1 MGGAVESIVDFAE
14 DVVDDVGD
22 FVQDEI
28 IDPISDVGSDIDDFI
43 NEEIPGGWGTVVA
56 ATVVATTGIPV
67 DFGSAATAAEVV
79 TASEAAFVAADAAQ
93 LAAQGLS
100 QAQIASTIAATG
112 VSEAA
117 AAAAAAAA
125 TGGAVASG
133 IPTLGATASELGIT
147 SIPGAGITTE
157 AALGTGLTTG
167 GTGLTATGGLG
178 LTAPAGAGTLAS
190 TAGAGAGAGLGTG
203 LTTAGLG
210 TLETVGGMEGLL
222 GAGEALTGAGLG
234 LTAPTA
240 PGLAGMGGGQG
251 LLTQAAGGGTLGAGG
266 VVSPTFGTDI
276 LGTTSNGLSIDSL
289 GRAFNQAGQLVRQFT
304 SSEVGQLL
312 GSAAQ
317 AVVSN
322 NAAEANAAAL
332 RNLGS
337 QAAQQ
342 AATIGAAANVPFTPY
357 TVTSGLGTSTVSPTG
372 ATTTAA
378 GPYAALQQQALGLS
392 GAALGAINPAQASQ
406 TLFGQLEGLQGPA
419 RQREQ
424 EALLSRLG
432 ARGLLGIGQNLPTM
446 GGGTGLVNPYMES
459 LLSAQAT
466 QQAQNALAAQQFGT
480 QEAARQQAIAQAL
493 QSQGLQVDQQ
503 TLQQLQLAGQQGLG
517 LQQLALTGA
526 GRQAE
531 AGLRGLGLQTS
542 LNLGAAD
549 IDAAR
554 RQQIAQAV
562 NQNIGNLGTSV
573 GGALTG
579 AGNLLSGASSL
590 GNTVSG
596 LFGSTYTPS
605 VYEANMGVNFLAP
618 GIYG

>member
-1 MGGAVESIVDFAE
+1 MGGAVES
-14 DVVDDVGD
+14 VVDTVGDAFEDVGD

-93 LAAQGLS
+93 LLGQGLS
-100 QAQIASTIAATG
+100 ASQAAATIAATG

-117 AAAAAAAA
+117 AAAAVASAAAA
-125 TGGAVASG
+125 AGGSVVSG
-133 IPTLGATASELGIT
+133 IPVSAGGGLLEAPIAGETASLG
-147 SIPGAGITTE
+147 G
-157 AALGTGLTTG
+157 GLSSG
-167 GTGLTATGGLG
+167 GTGLTSTGGGLG
-178 LTAPAGAGTLAS
+178 LTAPTTGTVAGT
-190 TAGAGAGAGLGTG
+190 TAGTGAGLGTG
-203 LTTAGLG
+203 LSTAGLG

-222 GAGEALTGAGLG
+222 GAGEALTGAGIG

-266 VVSPTFGTDI
+266 VVSPTFGSDI

-357 TVTSGLGTSTVSPTG
+357 TVTSGLGTSTISPTG

-480 QEAARQQAIAQAL
+480 QEAGRQQAIAQAL

-590 GNTVSG
+590 GNAVNG

>member
-1 MGGAVESIVDFAE
+1 MGGAVDSVVDFAE

-28 IDPISDVGSDIDDFI
+28 IDPISDAGSDIDDFI
-43 NEEIPGGWGTVVA
+43 NEEIPGGWGTVA
-56 ATVVATTGIPV
+56 AVVIATTTGIPV
-67 DFGSAATAAEVV
+67 EFGSATTAAEVV

-117 AAAAAAAA
+117 AAAAAASATAA
-125 TGGAVASG
+125 AGGSVASG
-133 IPTLGATASELGIT
+133 IPVSAGGGLVEAPIAAEVTGAAGGTA
-147 SIPGAGITTE
+147 
-157 AALGTGLTTG
+157 G
-167 GTGLTATGGLG
+167 GTGLTAGGGGLG
-178 LTAPAGAGTLAS
+178 LTAPTTGTVAGT
-190 TAGAGAGAGLGTG
+190 TAGTGAGLGTG
-203 LTTAGLG
+203 LTTSGLG

-266 VVSPTFGTDI
+266 VVSPTFGADI

-332 RNLGS
+332 RNLGA
-337 QAAQQ
+337 QTAQQ
-342 AATIGAAANVPFTPY
+342 ANAIGAAANVPFTPY

-493 QSQGLQVDQQ
+493 QTQGLQVDQQ

-590 GNTVSG
+590 GNAVNG

>member
-1 MGGAVESIVDFAE
+1 MGGAVDSVVDFAE

-28 IDPISDVGSDIDDFI
+28 IDPISDAGSDIDDFI
-43 NEEIPGGWGTVVA
+43 NEEIPGGWGTVA
-56 ATVVATTGIPV
+56 AVVIATTTGIPV
-67 DFGSAATAAEVV
+67 EFGSATTAAEVV

-117 AAAAAAAA
+117 AAAAAASATAA
-125 TGGAVASG
+125 AGGSVASG
-133 IPTLGATASELGIT
+133 IPVSAGGGLVEAPIAAEVTGAAGGTA
-147 SIPGAGITTE
+147 
-157 AALGTGLTTG
+157 G
-167 GTGLTATGGLG
+167 GTGLTAGGGGLG
-178 LTAPAGAGTLAS
+178 LTAPTTGTVAGT
-190 TAGAGAGAGLGTG
+190 TAGTGAGLGTG
-203 LTTAGLG
+203 LTTSGLG

-266 VVSPTFGTDI
+266 VVSPTFGADI

-332 RNLGS
+332 RNLGA
-337 QAAQQ
+337 QTAQQ
-342 AATIGAAANVPFTPY
+342 ANAIGAAANVPFTPY

>member
-1 MGGAVESIVDFAE
+1 MGGAVES
-14 DVVDDVGD
+14 VVDTVGDAFEDVGD

-117 AAAAAAAA
+117 AAAAAANAIGSAA
-125 TGGAVASG
+125 VSSG
-133 IPTLGATASELGIT
+133 IPVSAGATPEISTIAG
-147 SIPGAGITTE
+147 GAE
-157 AALGTGLTTG
+157 AGGALGTVGGTTATVPSMFEGAVSSAVTGAPSTTG
-167 GTGLTATGGLG
+167 AFGPVGTAGFGTALPSAAEVAAGLEAGGFSAGTAAALAGQTAAGTGAT
-178 LTAPAGAGTLAS
+178 
-190 TAGAGAGAGLGTG
+190 
-203 LTTAGLG
+203 
-210 TLETVGGMEGLL
+210 GLL
-222 GAGEALTGAGLG
+222 GGA
-234 LTAPTA
+234 TS
-240 PGLAGMGGGQG
+240 Q
-251 LLTQAAGGGTLGAGG
+251 
-266 VVSPTFGTDI
+266 I
-276 LGTTSNGLSIDSL
+276 IGTTASGLSIDSL

-317 AVVSN
+317 SIVSN
-322 NAAEANAAAL
+322 NALEANAEAL
-332 RNLGS
+332 RNLGA
-337 QAAQQ
+337 QTAAQ
-342 AATIGAAANVPFTPY
+342 ANAIGAAANVPFTPY

-372 ATTTAA
+372 ATTAAA
-378 GPYAALQQQALGLS
+378 GPYAALQQQALGLA
-392 GAALGAINPAQASQ
+392 GTALGAINPAQASQ

-432 ARGLLGIGQNLPTM
+432 ARGLLGIGQNVPTV
-446 GGGTGLVNPYMES
+446 GGGMGAVNPYMES

-480 QEAARQQAIAQAL
+480 QEAGRQQAIAQAL
-493 QSQGLQVDQQ
+493 QSQGLQVDQN

-526 GRQAE
+526 GNQAR
-531 AGLRGLGLQTS
+531 AGLTGLALQTEA
-542 LNLGAAD
+542 NLGAYGQD
-549 IDAAR
+549 VLR

-562 NQNIGNLGTSV
+562 NQNIGNLGTTV

-579 AGNLLSGASSL
+579 AGNLLTGASSL
-590 GNTVSG
+590 SNAVGG
-596 LFGSTYTPS
+596 LFGGSTYTPS

>member
-1 MGGAVESIVDFAE
+1 MGGAVEEVVDFAE
-14 DVVDDVGD
+14 DVVDDVGG

-28 IDPISDVGSDIDDFI
+28 IDPISDAGSDIDDFI
-43 NEEIPGGWGTVVA
+43 NEEIPGGWGTVA
-56 ATVVATTGIPV
+56 AVVIATTTGIPV
-67 DFGSAATAAEVV
+67 EFGSATTAAEVV

-117 AAAAAAAA
+117 AVAAATAA
-125 TGGAVASG
+125 TGGAVSAG
-133 IPTLGATASELGIT
+133 IPVAGGGLVEAPIAAETALGA
-147 SIPGAGITTE
+147 GA
-157 AALGTGLTTG
+157 TTG
-167 GTGLTATGGLG
+167 GTATVPSMFEGAVSNAVTGAPSTTGAFGPVGTAGFGTALPSAAEVAAGLEAGGFS
-178 LTAPAGAGTLAS
+178 AGTASALAGQ
-190 TAGAGAGAGLGTG
+190 TAAGTG
-203 LTTAGLG
+203 AT
-210 TLETVGGMEGLL
+210 GLL
-222 GAGEALTGAGLG
+222 GGA
-234 LTAPTA
+234 T
-240 PGLAGMGGGQG
+240 
-251 LLTQAAGGGTLGAGG
+251 
-266 VVSPTFGTDI
+266 SEI
-276 LGTTSNGLSIDSL
+276 IGTTANGLSIDSL
-289 GRAFNQAGQLVRQFT
+289 GRAFNQAGQLVQQF
-304 SSEVGQLL
+304 SSSDVGRLL

-317 AVVSN
+317 GIVSN
-322 NAAEANAAAL
+322 NVAEANAAAL
-332 RNLGS
+332 RNLGT
-337 QAAQQ
+337 QTAQQ
-342 AATIGAAANVPFTPY
+342 ANAIGAAANVPFTPY

-480 QEAARQQAIAQAL
+480 SEAARQQAIAQAL

>member
-1 MGGAVESIVDFAE
+1 MGGAVES
-14 DVVDDVGD
+14 VVDTVGDAFEDVGD

-125 TGGAVASG
+125 TGGAVSAG
-133 IPTLGATASELGIT
+133 IPVAGGGLLETPIAAEVTGAAG
-147 SIPGAGITTE
+147 GA
-157 AALGTGLTTG
+157 AG
-167 GTGLTATGGLG
+167 GTGLTAGGGGLG
-178 LTAPAGAGTLAS
+178 LTAPTAGAGT
-190 TAGAGAGAGLGTG
+190 GLGTG
-203 LTTAGLG
+203 LTTTGLG
-210 TLETVGGMEGLL
+210 TLESVAGMEGLL

-234 LTAPTA
+234 LTAPLA
-240 PGLAGMGGGQG
+240 PNLAGMGGGQG

-266 VVSPTFGTDI
+266 VVSPTFGADI

-378 GPYAALQQQALGLS
+378 GPYAALQQQALGLA
-392 GAALGAINPAQASQ
+392 GTALGAINPAQASQ

-446 GGGTGLVNPYMES
+446 GGGVGTVNPYMES

-531 AGLRGLGLQTS
+531 AGLRGLGLQTQ

-562 NQNIGNLGTSV
+562 NQNIGSLGTSV

>member
-1 MGGAVESIVDFAE
+1 MGGAVEEVVDFAE

-28 IDPISDVGSDIDDFI
+28 IDPISDAGSDIDDFI
-43 NEEIPGGWGTVVA
+43 NEEIPGGWGTVA
-56 ATVVATTGIPV
+56 AVVIATTTGIPV
-67 DFGSAATAAEVV
+67 EFGSATTAAEVV

-117 AAAAAAAA
+117 AAAAAANAIGSAA
-125 TGGAVASG
+125 VSSG
-133 IPTLGATASELGIT
+133 IPVSAGATPEISTIAG
-147 SIPGAGITTE
+147 GAE
-157 AALGTGLTTG
+157 AGGTLGTGLTSG
-167 GTGLTATGGLG
+167 GGGLG
-178 LTAPAGAGTLAS
+178 LTAPTTGTVAGT
-190 TAGAGAGAGLGTG
+190 TAGTGTGLGTG
-203 LTTAGLG
+203 LSSAGLG

-222 GAGEALTGAGLG
+222 GAGEALTGAGIG

-240 PGLAGMGGGQG
+240 PGLAGMGGGTG
-251 LLTQAAGGGTLGAGG
+251 LLTQGAGGGVLGAGG
-266 VVSPTFGTDI
+266 VVSPTFGADI

-317 AVVSN
+317 GIVSN

-332 RNLGS
+332 RNLGA
-337 QAAQQ
+337 QTAAQ
-342 AATIGAAANVPFTPY
+342 ANAIGAAANVPFTPY

-378 GPYAALQQQALGLS
+378 GPYAALQQQALGLA
-392 GAALGAINPAQASQ
+392 GTALGAINPAQASQ

-432 ARGLLGIGQNLPTM
+432 ARGLLGIGQNVPTV
-446 GGGTGLVNPYMES
+446 GGGMGAVNPYMES

-480 QEAARQQAIAQAL
+480 QEAGRQQAIAQAL
-493 QSQGLQVDQQ
+493 QSQGLQVDQN

-562 NQNIGNLGTSV
+562 NQQIGSLGTNV

-579 AGNLLSGASSL
+579 AGNLLTGASNL
-590 GNTVSG
+590 SG
-596 LFGSTYTPS
+596 LFGGSTYTPS

-618 GIYG
+618 GTYG

>member
-1 MGGAVESIVDFAE
+1 MGGAVESVVDFAE

-133 IPTLGATASELGIT
+133 IPVS
-147 SIPGAGITTE
+147 AGGGLLETPIAAE
-157 AALGTGLTTG
+157 AGGTLGTGLTSG
-167 GTGLTATGGLG
+167 GGGLG
-178 LTAPAGAGTLAS
+178 LTAPTTGTIAGT
-190 TAGAGAGAGLGTG
+190 TAGTGTGLGTG
-203 LTTAGLG
+203 LSSAGLG

-222 GAGEALTGAGLG
+222 GAGEALTGAGIG

-240 PGLAGMGGGQG
+240 PGLAGMGGGTG
-251 LLTQAAGGGTLGAGG
+251 LLTQGAGGGVLGAGG
-266 VVSPTFGTDI
+266 VVSPTFGADI

-317 AVVSN
+317 GIVSN

-337 QAAQQ
+337 QAASQ
-342 AATIGAAANVPFTPY
+342 AAAIGAAANVPFTPY

-372 ATTTAA
+372 ATTAAA
-378 GPYAALQQQALGLS
+378 GPYAALQQQALGLA
-392 GAALGAINPAQASQ
+392 GTALGAINPAQASQ

-432 ARGLLGIGQNLPTM
+432 ARGLLGIGQNVPTV
-446 GGGTGLVNPYMES
+446 GGGMGAVNPYLES

-480 QEAARQQAIAQAL
+480 QEAGRQQAIAQAL

-554 RQQIAQAV
+554 RQAIAQAV
-562 NQNIGNLGTSV
+562 NQQIGSLGTNV
-573 GGALTG
+573 GGALTS
-579 AGNLLSGASSL
+579 AGNLLTGASNL
-590 GNTVSG
+590 SG
-596 LFGSTYTPS
+596 LFGGSTYTPS

>member
-1 MGGAVESIVDFAE
+1 MGGAVEEVVDFAE
-14 DVVDDVGD
+14 DAVDSVGD
-22 FVQDEI
+22 FIQDEV

-178 LTAPAGAGTLAS
+178 LTAPAGAGTVAGT
-190 TAGAGAGAGLGTG
+190 TAGTGAGLGTG
-203 LTTAGLG
+203 LSTAGLG

-480 QEAARQQAIAQAL
+480 SEAARQQAIAQAL
-493 QSQGLQVDQQ
+493 QTQGLQVDQQ

-531 AGLRGLGLQTS
+531 AGLRGLGLQTQ

>member
-1 MGGAVESIVDFAE
+1 MGGAVES
-14 DVVDDVGD
+14 VVDTVGDAFEDVGD

-79 TASEAAFVAADAAQ
+79 TASEAAFIAADAAQ

-100 QAQIASTIAATG
+100 QAQIASTLAASGAT
-112 VSEAA
+112 EAA
-117 AAAAAAAA
+117 ALAAATAA
-125 TGGAVASG
+125 TGGAVSSG
-133 IPTLGATASELGIT
+133 IPVAGGGLLETPIAAEVTGAA
-147 SIPGAGITTE
+147 
-157 AALGTGLTTG
+157 G
-167 GTGLTATGGLG
+167 GTGLTAGGGLG
-178 LTAPAGAGTLAS
+178 LTAPTAGAGT
-190 TAGAGAGAGLGTG
+190 GLGTG
-203 LTTAGLG
+203 LTTTGLG

-234 LTAPTA
+234 LTAPIA

-266 VVSPTFGTDI
+266 VVSPTFGADI

-378 GPYAALQQQALGLS
+378 GPYAALQQQALGLA
-392 GAALGAINPAQASQ
+392 GTALGAINPAQASQ
-406 TLFGQLEGLQGPA
+406 TLFGQLEGLQAPV

-531 AGLRGLGLQTS
+531 AGLRGLGLQTQ

-562 NQNIGNLGTSV
+562 NQNIGSLGTSV

-590 GNTVSG
+590 GNAVGG

>member
-1 MGGAVESIVDFAE
+1 MGGAVEEVFDTVGDAVE
-14 DVVDDVGD
+14 DVGD

-133 IPTLGATASELGIT
+133 IPVS
-147 SIPGAGITTE
+147 AGGGLLETPI
-157 AALGTGLTTG
+157 AAGTG
-167 GTGLTATGGLG
+167 GTTATVPSMFEGAVSSAVTGAPSTTGAFGPVGTAGFGTALPSAAEVAAGLEAGGFS
-178 LTAPAGAGTLAS
+178 AGTAAALAGQ
-190 TAGAGAGAGLGTG
+190 TAAGTG
-203 LTTAGLG
+203 AT
-210 TLETVGGMEGLL
+210 GLL
-222 GAGEALTGAGLG
+222 GGA
-234 LTAPTA
+234 TS
-240 PGLAGMGGGQG
+240 Q
-251 LLTQAAGGGTLGAGG
+251 
-266 VVSPTFGTDI
+266 I
-276 LGTTSNGLSIDSL
+276 IGTTANGLSIDSL

-317 AVVSN
+317 GIVSN

-332 RNLGS
+332 RNLGA
-337 QAAQQ
+337 QTAAQ
-342 AATIGAAANVPFTPY
+342 ANAIGAAANVPFTPY

-378 GPYAALQQQALGLS
+378 GPYAALQQQALGLA
-392 GAALGAINPAQASQ
+392 GTALGAINPAQASQ

-432 ARGLLGIGQNLPTM
+432 ARGLLGIGQNVPTV
-446 GGGTGLVNPYMES
+446 GGGMGAVNPYMES

-480 QEAARQQAIAQAL
+480 QEAGRQQAIAQAL

-562 NQNIGNLGTSV
+562 NQQIGSLGTNV

-579 AGNLLSGASSL
+579 AGNLLTGASNL
-590 GNTVSG
+590 SG
-596 LFGSTYTPS
+596 LFGGSTYTPS

>member
-1 MGGAVESIVDFAE
+1 MGGAVES
-14 DVVDDVGD
+14 VVDTVGDAFEDVGD

-125 TGGAVASG
+125 TGGAVSAG
-133 IPTLGATASELGIT
+133 IPVTGGGLLETPIAAEVTGAAG
-147 SIPGAGITTE
+147 GA
-157 AALGTGLTTG
+157 AG
-167 GTGLTATGGLG
+167 GTGLTAGGGGLG
-178 LTAPAGAGTLAS
+178 LTAPATGTVAGT
-190 TAGAGAGAGLGTG
+190 TAGTGLGTG
-203 LTTAGLG
+203 LSTAGLG
-210 TLETVGGMEGLL
+210 TLETVAGMEGLL

-266 VVSPTFGTDI
+266 VVSPTFGADI

-378 GPYAALQQQALGLS
+378 GPYAALQQQALGLA
-392 GAALGAINPAQASQ
+392 GTALGAINPAQASQ

-446 GGGTGLVNPYMES
+446 GGGVGTVNPYMES

-531 AGLRGLGLQTS
+531 AGLRGLGLQTQ

-562 NQNIGNLGTSV
+562 NQNIGSLGTSV

-590 GNTVSG
+590 GNAVNG

>member
-1 MGGAVESIVDFAE
+1 MGGAVES
-14 DVVDDVGD
+14 VVDTVGDVFEDVGD
-22 FVQDEI
+22 FVQDEV
-28 IDPISDVGSDIDDFI
+28 IDPIKDVGSDIDDFI
-43 NEEIPGGWGTVVA
+43 NEEIPGGWLTVA
-56 ATVVATTGIPV
+56 AATTGVVLGPEALAGTTV
-67 DFGSAATAAEVV
+67 GEATAAGGAFEMGVGGVAEAMGLTAAEAATAA
-79 TASEAAFVAADAAQ
+79 ASVGGAAQ
-93 LAAQGLS
+93 
-100 QAQIASTIAATG
+100 
-112 VSEAA
+112 V
-117 AAAAAAAA
+117 
-125 TGGAVASG
+125 GAVVADG

-147 SIPGAGITTE
+147 AIPGASSQ
-157 AALGTGLTTG
+157 AALGSGLTSG
-167 GTGLTATGGLG
+167 GAGLTATGGLG
-178 LTAPAGAGTLAS
+178 LTVPAGVELGAGTLAS
-190 TAGAGAGAGLGTG
+190 TAGTGLGTG

-210 TLETVGGMEGLL
+210 TLETVAGMEGLL

-234 LTAPTA
+234 LTAPIA
-240 PGLAGMGGGQG
+240 GNLASMGGGQG

-266 VVSPTFGTDI
+266 VVSPTFGADI

-378 GPYAALQQQALGLS
+378 GPYAALQQQALGLA
-392 GAALGAINPAQASQ
+392 GTALGAINPAQASQ
-406 TLFGQLEGLQGPA
+406 TLFGQLEGLQAPA

-432 ARGLLGIGQNLPTM
+432 ARGLLGFGQAQATT
-446 GGGTGLVNPYMES
+446 GGGVSTVNPYAEA

-531 AGLRGLGLQTS
+531 AGLRGLGLQTQ

-562 NQNIGNLGTSV
+562 NQNIGSLGTSV

-590 GNTVSG
+590 GNAVGG

>member
-1 MGGAVESIVDFAE
+1 MGGAVES
-14 DVVDDVGD
+14 VVDTVGDAFEDVGD

-125 TGGAVASG
+125 TGGAVSAG
-133 IPTLGATASELGIT
+133 IPVAGGGLLETPIAAEVTGAAG
-147 SIPGAGITTE
+147 GA
-157 AALGTGLTTG
+157 AG
-167 GTGLTATGGLG
+167 GTGLTAGGGGLG
-178 LTAPAGAGTLAS
+178 LTAPTTGTVAGT
-190 TAGAGAGAGLGTG
+190 TAGTGLGTG
-203 LTTAGLG
+203 LSTAGLG

-234 LTAPTA
+234 LTAPLA
-240 PGLAGMGGGQG
+240 PNLAGMGGGQG

-266 VVSPTFGTDI
+266 VVSPTFGADI

-378 GPYAALQQQALGLS
+378 GPYAALQQQALGLA
-392 GAALGAINPAQASQ
+392 GTALGAINPAQASQ

-446 GGGTGLVNPYMES
+446 GGGVGTVNPYMES

-493 QSQGLQVDQQ
+493 QTQGLQVDQQ

-531 AGLRGLGLQTS
+531 AGLRGLGLQTQ

-562 NQNIGNLGTSV
+562 NQNIGSLGTSV

-579 AGNLLSGASSL
+579 AGNLLSGASTL
-590 GNTVSG
+590 GNAVNG

>member
-1 MGGAVESIVDFAE
+1 MGGAVDSVVDFAE

-28 IDPISDVGSDIDDFI
+28 IDPISDAGSDIDDFI
-43 NEEIPGGWGTVVA
+43 NEEIPGGWGTVA
-56 ATVVATTGIPV
+56 AVVIATTTGIPV
-67 DFGSAATAAEVV
+67 EFGSATTAAEVV

-117 AAAAAAAA
+117 AAAAAASATAA
-125 TGGAVASG
+125 AGGSVASG
-133 IPTLGATASELGIT
+133 IPVSAGGGLVEAPIAAEVTGAAGGTA
-147 SIPGAGITTE
+147 
-157 AALGTGLTTG
+157 G
-167 GTGLTATGGLG
+167 GTGLTAGGGGLG
-178 LTAPAGAGTLAS
+178 LTAPTTGTVAGT
-190 TAGAGAGAGLGTG
+190 TAGTGAGLGTG
-203 LTTAGLG
+203 LTTSGLG

-266 VVSPTFGTDI
+266 VVSPTFGADI

-332 RNLGS
+332 RNLGA
-337 QAAQQ
+337 QTAQQ
-342 AATIGAAANVPFTPY
+342 ANAIGAAANVPFTPY

-590 GNTVSG
+590 GNAVNG

>member
-1 MGGAVESIVDFAE
+1 MGGAVESVVDTVGDAF
-14 DVVDDVGD
+14 DDVGD
-22 FVQDEI
+22 FLQDEV
-28 IDPISDVGSDIDDFI
+28 IDPIKDVGSDIDDFI

-125 TGGAVASG
+125 TGGAVSAG
-133 IPTLGATASELGIT
+133 IPVAGGGLLETPIAAEVTGAAG
-147 SIPGAGITTE
+147 GA
-157 AALGTGLTTG
+157 AG
-167 GTGLTATGGLG
+167 GTGLTAGGGGLG
-178 LTAPAGAGTLAS
+178 LTAPATGTVAGT
-190 TAGAGAGAGLGTG
+190 TAGTGLGTG
-203 LTTAGLG
+203 LSTAGLG

-234 LTAPTA
+234 LTAPLA
-240 PGLAGMGGGQG
+240 PNLAGMGGGQG

-266 VVSPTFGTDI
+266 VVSPTFGADI

-378 GPYAALQQQALGLS
+378 GPYAALQQQALGLA
-392 GAALGAINPAQASQ
+392 GTALGAINPAQASQ

-446 GGGTGLVNPYMES
+446 GGGVGTVNPYMES

-531 AGLRGLGLQTS
+531 AGLRGLGLQTQ

-562 NQNIGNLGTSV
+562 NQNIGSLGTSV

-590 GNTVSG
+590 GNAVNG

>member
-1 MGGAVESIVDFAE
+1 MGGAVESVVDFAE
-14 DVVDDVGD
+14 DVVDDVGG

-28 IDPISDVGSDIDDFI
+28 IDPISDAGSDIDDFI
-43 NEEIPGGWGTVVA
+43 NEEIPGGWGTVA
-56 ATVVATTGIPV
+56 AVVIATTTGIPV
-67 DFGSAATAAEVV
+67 EFGSATTAAEVV

-117 AAAAAAAA
+117 AAAAAASATAA
-125 TGGAVASG
+125 AGGSVASG
-133 IPTLGATASELGIT
+133 IPVSAGGGLVEAPIAAEVTGAAGGTA
-147 SIPGAGITTE
+147 
-157 AALGTGLTTG
+157 G
-167 GTGLTATGGLG
+167 GTGLTAGGGGLG
-178 LTAPAGAGTLAS
+178 LTAPTTGTVAGT
-190 TAGAGAGAGLGTG
+190 TAGTGTGLGTG
-203 LTTAGLG
+203 LSTAGLG

-266 VVSPTFGTDI
+266 VVSPTFGADI

-357 TVTSGLGTSTVSPTG
+357 TVTSGLGTSTISPTG

-480 QEAARQQAIAQAL
+480 QEAGRQQAIAQAL

-590 GNTVSG
+590 GNAVNG

>member
-1 MGGAVESIVDFAE
+1 MGGAVES
-14 DVVDDVGD
+14 VVDTVGDAFEDVGD

-133 IPTLGATASELGIT
+133 IPVS
-147 SIPGAGITTE
+147 AGGGLLETPIAAE
-157 AALGTGLTTG
+157 AGGTLGTGLTSG
-167 GTGLTATGGLG
+167 GGGLG
-178 LTAPAGAGTLAS
+178 LTAPTTGTVAGT
-190 TAGAGAGAGLGTG
+190 TAGTGTGLGTG
-203 LTTAGLG
+203 LSSAGLG

-222 GAGEALTGAGLG
+222 GAGEALTGAGIG

-240 PGLAGMGGGQG
+240 PGLAGMGGGTG
-251 LLTQAAGGGTLGAGG
+251 LLTQAAGGGVLGAGG
-266 VVSPTFGTDI
+266 VVSPTFGADI

-317 AVVSN
+317 GIVSN

-337 QAAQQ
+337 QAAAQ

-378 GPYAALQQQALGLS
+378 GPYAALQQQALGLA
-392 GAALGAINPAQASQ
+392 GTALGAINPAQASQ
-406 TLFGQLEGLQGPA
+406 TLFGQLEGLQGTA

-432 ARGLLGIGQNLPTM
+432 ARGLLGIGQNVPTV
-446 GGGTGLVNPYMES
+446 GGGMGAVNPYLES

-480 QEAARQQAIAQAL
+480 QEAGRQQAIAQAL
-493 QSQGLQVDQQ
+493 QSQGLQVDQN

-531 AGLRGLGLQTS
+531 AGLRGLGLQTQ

-554 RQQIAQAV
+554 RQAIAQAV
-562 NQNIGNLGTSV
+562 NQNIGNLGNTV
-573 GGALTG
+573 GGTLTG
-579 AGNLLSGASSL
+579 AGNLLTGASSL
-590 GNTVSG
+590 SNAVGG
-596 LFGSTYTPS
+596 LFGGSTYTPS

>member
-1 MGGAVESIVDFAE
+1 MGGAVEDAVDFVGDAI
-14 DVVDDVGD
+14 DDVGD
-22 FVQDEI
+22 FIQDEV

-67 DFGSAATAAEVV
+67 NFGSAATAAEVV

-125 TGGAVASG
+125 TGGAVSAGIPVAGGGLVEAPIASG
-133 IPTLGATASELGIT
+133 TGGAAG
-147 SIPGAGITTE
+147 GA
-157 AALGTGLTTG
+157 AG
-167 GTGLTATGGLG
+167 GTGLTAGGGGLG
-178 LTAPAGAGTLAS
+178 LTAPTTGTVAGT
-190 TAGAGAGAGLGTG
+190 TAGTGAGLGTG
-203 LTTAGLG
+203 LSTAGLG
-210 TLETVGGMEGLL
+210 TLESVAGMEGLL

-289 GRAFNQAGQLVRQFT
+289 GRAFNQAGQLVKQF
-304 SSEVGQLL
+304 SSSDVGRLL
-312 GSAAQ
+312 GSAAESI
-317 AVVSN
+317 VN
-322 NAAEANAAAL
+322 NNTLQANADAL
-332 RNLGS
+332 RNLGA
-337 QAAQQ
+337 QTAQQ
-342 AATIGAAANVPFTPY
+342 ANAIGAAANVPFTPY

-480 QEAARQQAIAQAL
+480 SEAARQQAIAQAL
-493 QSQGLQVDQQ
+493 QTQGLQVDQQ
-503 TLQQLQLAGQQGLG
+503 TLNQLDLTGRQGLG

-526 GRQAE
+526 GNQAR
-531 AGLRGLGLQTS
+531 AGLTGLALQTEA
-542 LNLGAAD
+542 NLGAYAQ
-549 IDAAR
+549 DALR
-554 RQQIAQAV
+554 RQQVAQAV

-590 GNTVSG
+590 GNTVGG

>member
-1 MGGAVESIVDFAE
+1 MGGAVESVVDFAE
-14 DVVDDVGD
+14 DVVDDVGG

-28 IDPISDVGSDIDDFI
+28 IDPISDAGSDIDDFI
-43 NEEIPGGWGTVVA
+43 NEEIPGGWGTVA
-56 ATVVATTGIPV
+56 AVVIATTTGIPV
-67 DFGSAATAAEVV
+67 EFGSATTAAEVV

-117 AAAAAAAA
+117 AVAAATAA
-125 TGGAVASG
+125 TGGAVSAG
-133 IPTLGATASELGIT
+133 IPVAGGGLVEAPIAAEVTGAAG
-147 SIPGAGITTE
+147 GA
-157 AALGTGLTTG
+157 AG
-167 GTGLTATGGLG
+167 GTGLTAGGGGLG
-178 LTAPAGAGTLAS
+178 LTAPTTGTVAGT
-190 TAGAGAGAGLGTG
+190 TAGTGTGLGTG
-203 LTTAGLG
+203 LTTSGLG

-266 VVSPTFGTDI
+266 VVSPTFGADI

-357 TVTSGLGTSTVSPTG
+357 TVTSGLGTSTISPTG

-378 GPYAALQQQALGLS
+378 GPYAGLQQQALGLA
-392 GAALGAINPAQASQ
+392 GTALGAINPAQASQ

-480 QEAARQQAIAQAL
+480 SEAARQQAIAQAL
-493 QSQGLQVDQQ
+493 QTQGLQVDQQ

>member
-1 MGGAVESIVDFAE
+1 MGGAVES
-14 DVVDDVGD
+14 VVDTVGDAFEDVGD

-117 AAAAAAAA
+117 AAAAAASATAA
-125 TGGAVASG
+125 AAGGSVASG
-133 IPTLGATASELGIT
+133 IPVSAGGGLLETPIAAEVTGAAG
-147 SIPGAGITTE
+147 GA
-157 AALGTGLTTG
+157 AG
-167 GTGLTATGGLG
+167 GTGLTAGGGGLG
-178 LTAPAGAGTLAS
+178 LTAPTTGTVAGT
-190 TAGAGAGAGLGTG
+190 TAGTGTGLGTG
-203 LTTAGLG
+203 LTTSGLG

-266 VVSPTFGTDI
+266 VVSPTFGADI

-378 GPYAALQQQALGLS
+378 GPYAGLQQQALGLA
-392 GAALGAINPAQASQ
+392 GTALGAINPAQASQ

-480 QEAARQQAIAQAL
+480 QEAGRQQAIAQAL

-590 GNTVSG
+590 GNTVNG

>member
-1 MGGAVESIVDFAE
+1 MGGAVES
-14 DVVDDVGD
+14 VVDTVGDAFEDVGD

-125 TGGAVASG
+125 TGGAVSAG
-133 IPTLGATASELGIT
+133 IPVAGGGLVETPIAAEVTGAA
-147 SIPGAGITTE
+147 
-157 AALGTGLTTG
+157 G
-167 GTGLTATGGLG
+167 GTGLTAGGGGLG
-178 LTAPAGAGTLAS
+178 LTAPTTGTVAGT
-190 TAGAGAGAGLGTG
+190 TAGTGAGLGTG
-203 LTTAGLG
+203 LSTAGLG

-342 AATIGAAANVPFTPY
+342 ASAIGAAANVPFTPY

-378 GPYAALQQQALGLS
+378 GPYAALQQQALGLAGS
-392 GAALGAINPAQASQ
+392 TLGAINPAQASQ

-480 QEAARQQAIAQAL
+480 QEAARQQALAQGL

-531 AGLRGLGLQTS
+531 AGLRGLGLQTQ

-590 GNTVSG
+590 GNAVGG

>member
-1 MGGAVESIVDFAE
+1 MGGAVES
-14 DVVDDVGD
+14 VVDTVGDAFEDVGD

-125 TGGAVASG
+125 TGGAVSAG
-133 IPTLGATASELGIT
+133 IPVAGGGLLETPIAAEVTGAAG
-147 SIPGAGITTE
+147 GA
-157 AALGTGLTTG
+157 AG
-167 GTGLTATGGLG
+167 GTGLTAGGGGLG
-178 LTAPAGAGTLAS
+178 LTAPATGTVAGT
-190 TAGAGAGAGLGTG
+190 TAGTGLGTG
-203 LTTAGLG
+203 LSTAGLG

-240 PGLAGMGGGQG
+240 PNLAGMGGGQG

-266 VVSPTFGTDI
+266 VVSPTFGADI

-378 GPYAALQQQALGLS
+378 GPYAALQQQALGLA
-392 GAALGAINPAQASQ
+392 GTALGAINPAQASQ

-493 QSQGLQVDQQ
+493 QTQGLQVDQQ
-503 TLQQLQLAGQQGLG
+503 TLNQLDLAGRQGLG

-531 AGLRGLGLQTS
+531 AGLRGLGLQTQ

-562 NQNIGNLGTSV
+562 NQNIGSLGTSV

>member
-1 MGGAVESIVDFAE
+1 
-14 DVVDDVGD
+14 
-22 FVQDEI
+22 
-28 IDPISDVGSDIDDFI
+28 
-43 NEEIPGGWGTVVA
+43 
-56 ATVVATTGIPV
+56 
-67 DFGSAATAAEVV
+67 
-79 TASEAAFVAADAAQ
+79 
-93 LAAQGLS
+93 
-100 QAQIASTIAATG
+100 
-112 VSEAA
+112 
-117 AAAAAAAA
+117 
-125 TGGAVASG
+125 
-133 IPTLGATASELGIT
+133 
-147 SIPGAGITTE
+147 
-157 AALGTGLTTG
+157 
-167 GTGLTATGGLG
+167 
-178 LTAPAGAGTLAS
+178 
-190 TAGAGAGAGLGTG
+190 
-203 LTTAGLG
+203 
-210 TLETVGGMEGLL
+210 
-222 GAGEALTGAGLG
+222 
-234 LTAPTA
+234 
-240 PGLAGMGGGQG
+240 
-251 LLTQAAGGGTLGAGG
+251 
-266 VVSPTFGTDI
+266 
-276 LGTTSNGLSIDSL
+276 
-289 GRAFNQAGQLVRQFT
+289 
-304 SSEVGQLL
+304 VGQLL

-317 AVVSN
+317 GIVSN

-337 QAAQQ
+337 QAASQ
-342 AATIGAAANVPFTPY
+342 AAAIGAAANVPFTPY

-378 GPYAALQQQALGLS
+378 GPYAALQQQALGLA
-392 GAALGAINPAQASQ
+392 GTALGAINPAQASQ

-432 ARGLLGIGQNLPTM
+432 ARGLLGIGQNVPTV
-446 GGGTGLVNPYMES
+446 GGGMGAVNPYLES

-480 QEAARQQAIAQAL
+480 QEAGRQQAIAQAL
-493 QSQGLQVDQQ
+493 QSQGLQVDQN

-562 NQNIGNLGTSV
+562 NQQIGSLGTNV

-579 AGNLLSGASSL
+579 AGNLLTGASNLGSSL
-590 GNTVSG
+590 NG
-596 LFGSTYTPS
+596 LFGGSTYTPS

>member
-1 MGGAVESIVDFAE
+1 MGGAVES
-14 DVVDDVGD
+14 VVDTVGDAFEDVGD

-67 DFGSAATAAEVV
+67 NFGSAATAAEVV

-133 IPTLGATASELGIT
+133 IPVS
-147 SIPGAGITTE
+147 AGGGLLETPI
-157 AALGTGLTTG
+157 AAGTG
-167 GTGLTATGGLG
+167 GTAGGTGITAGGGGLG
-178 LTAPAGAGTLAS
+178 LTAPTTGTVAGT
-190 TAGAGAGAGLGTG
+190 TAGTGAGLGTG
-203 LTTAGLG
+203 LSSAGLG

-222 GAGEALTGAGLG
+222 GAGEALTGAGIG

-240 PGLAGMGGGQG
+240 PGLAGMGGGTG
-251 LLTQAAGGGTLGAGG
+251 LLTQGAGGGVLGAGG
-266 VVSPTFGTDI
+266 VVSPTFGADI

-317 AVVSN
+317 GIVSN

-337 QAAQQ
+337 QAASQ
-342 AATIGAAANVPFTPY
+342 AAAIGAAANVPFTPY

-378 GPYAALQQQALGLS
+378 GPYAALQQQALGLA
-392 GAALGAINPAQASQ
+392 GTALGAINPAQASQ

-432 ARGLLGIGQNLPTM
+432 ARGLLGIGQNVPTV
-446 GGGTGLVNPYMES
+446 GGGMGAVNPYLES

-480 QEAARQQAIAQAL
+480 QEAGRQQAIAQAL
-493 QSQGLQVDQQ
+493 QSQGLQVDQN

-562 NQNIGNLGTSV
+562 NQQIGSLGTNV

-579 AGNLLSGASSL
+579 AGNLLTGASNLGSSL
-590 GNTVSG
+590 NG
-596 LFGSTYTPS
+596 LFGGSTYTPS

>member
-1 MGGAVESIVDFAE
+1 MGGAVEEVVDFAE
-14 DVVDDVGD
+14 DVVDDVGG

-28 IDPISDVGSDIDDFI
+28 IDPISDAGSDIDDFI
-43 NEEIPGGWGTVVA
+43 NEEIPGGWGTVA
-56 ATVVATTGIPV
+56 AVVIATTTGIPV
-67 DFGSAATAAEVV
+67 EFGSATTAAEVV
-79 TASEAAFVAADAAQ
+79 TASEAAFIAADAAQ

-117 AAAAAAAA
+117 AAAAAANAIGSAA
-125 TGGAVASG
+125 VSSG
-133 IPTLGATASELGIT
+133 IPVSAGATPEISTIAG
-147 SIPGAGITTE
+147 GAE
-157 AALGTGLTTG
+157 AGGTLGTGLTSG
-167 GTGLTATGGLG
+167 GGGLG
-178 LTAPAGAGTLAS
+178 LTAPTTGTVAGTG
-190 TAGAGAGAGLGTG
+190 TGLGTG
-203 LTTAGLG
+203 LSSAGLG

-222 GAGEALTGAGLG
+222 GAGEALTGAGIG

-240 PGLAGMGGGQG
+240 PGLAGMGGGTG
-251 LLTQAAGGGTLGAGG
+251 LLTQGAGGGVLGAGG
-266 VVSPTFGTDI
+266 VVSPTFGADI

-317 AVVSN
+317 GIVSN

-337 QAAQQ
+337 QAAAQ

-357 TVTSGLGTSTVSPTG
+357 TVTSGLGTSTVTPTG

-378 GPYAALQQQALGLS
+378 GPYAALQQQALGLA
-392 GAALGAINPAQASQ
+392 GTALGAINPAQASQ

-432 ARGLLGIGQNLPTM
+432 ARGLLGIGQNVPTV
-446 GGGTGLVNPYMES
+446 GGGMGAVNPYLES

-480 QEAARQQAIAQAL
+480 QEAGRQQAIAQAL
-493 QSQGLQVDQQ
+493 QSQGLQVDQN

-562 NQNIGNLGTSV
+562 NQNIGNLGNTV

-579 AGNLLSGASSL
+579 AGNLLTGASSL
-590 GNTVSG
+590 SNAVGG
-596 LFGSTYTPS
+596 LFGGSTYTPS

>member
-1 MGGAVESIVDFAE
+1 MGGAVES
-14 DVVDDVGD
+14 VVDTVGDAFEDVGD

-125 TGGAVASG
+125 TGGAVSAG
-133 IPTLGATASELGIT
+133 IPVAGGGLLETPIAAEVTGAAG
-147 SIPGAGITTE
+147 GA
-157 AALGTGLTTG
+157 AG
-167 GTGLTATGGLG
+167 GTGLTAGGGGLG
-178 LTAPAGAGTLAS
+178 LTAPATGTVAGT
-190 TAGAGAGAGLGTG
+190 TAGTGLGTG
-203 LTTAGLG
+203 LSTAGLG

-234 LTAPTA
+234 LTAPLA
-240 PGLAGMGGGQG
+240 PNLAGMGGGQG

-266 VVSPTFGTDI
+266 VVSPTFGADI

-378 GPYAALQQQALGLS
+378 GPYAALQQQALGLA
-392 GAALGAINPAQASQ
+392 GTALGAINPAQASQ

-446 GGGTGLVNPYMES
+446 GGGVGTVNPYMES

-531 AGLRGLGLQTS
+531 AGLRGLGLQTQ

-562 NQNIGNLGTSV
+562 NQNIGSLGTSV

-590 GNTVSG
+590 GNAVNG

>member
-1 MGGAVESIVDFAE
+1 MGGAVEEVVDFAE
-14 DVVDDVGD
+14 DVVDDVGS

-43 NEEIPGGWGTVVA
+43 NEEIPGGWGTVA
-56 ATVVATTGIPV
+56 AVVIATTTGIPV
-67 DFGSAATAAEVV
+67 EFGSATTAAEVV
-79 TASEAAFVAADAAQ
+79 TVSEAAFVAADAAQ

-117 AAAAAAAA
+117 AAAAAASATAA
-125 TGGAVASG
+125 AGGSVASG
-133 IPTLGATASELGIT
+133 IPVSAGGGLVEAPIAAEVTGAAGGTA
-147 SIPGAGITTE
+147 
-157 AALGTGLTTG
+157 G
-167 GTGLTATGGLG
+167 GTGLTAGGGGLG
-178 LTAPAGAGTLAS
+178 LTAPTTGTVAGT
-190 TAGAGAGAGLGTG
+190 TAGTGTGLGTG
-203 LTTAGLG
+203 LTTSGLG

-266 VVSPTFGTDI
+266 VVSPTFGADI

-357 TVTSGLGTSTVSPTG
+357 TVTSGLGTSTISPTG

-531 AGLRGLGLQTS
+531 AGLRGLGLQTQ

-590 GNTVSG
+590 GNAVNG

>member
-1 MGGAVESIVDFAE
+1 MGGAVES
-14 DVVDDVGD
+14 VVDTVGDAFEDVGD

-125 TGGAVASG
+125 TGGAVSAG
-133 IPTLGATASELGIT
+133 IPVAGGGLLETPIAAEVTGAA
-147 SIPGAGITTE
+147 
-157 AALGTGLTTG
+157 G
-167 GTGLTATGGLG
+167 GTGLTAGGGGLG
-178 LTAPAGAGTLAS
+178 LTAPTAGAGT
-190 TAGAGAGAGLGTG
+190 GLGTG
-203 LTTAGLG
+203 LTTTGLG
-210 TLETVGGMEGLL
+210 TLESVAGMEGLL

-234 LTAPTA
+234 LTAPLA
-240 PGLAGMGGGQG
+240 PNLAGMGGGQG

-266 VVSPTFGTDI
+266 VVSPTFGADI

-378 GPYAALQQQALGLS
+378 GPYAALQQQALGLA
-392 GAALGAINPAQASQ
+392 GTALGAINPAQASQ

-446 GGGTGLVNPYMES
+446 GGGVGTVNPYMES

-531 AGLRGLGLQTS
+531 AGLRGLGLQTQ

-562 NQNIGNLGTSV
+562 NQNIGSLGTSV

>member
-1 MGGAVESIVDFAE
+1 MGGAVEEVVDFAE

-28 IDPISDVGSDIDDFI
+28 IDPISDAGSDIDDFI
-43 NEEIPGGWGTVVA
+43 NEEIPGGWGTVA
-56 ATVVATTGIPV
+56 AVVIATTTGIPV
-67 DFGSAATAAEVV
+67 EFGSATTAAEVV

-117 AAAAAAAA
+117 AAAAAANAIGSAA
-125 TGGAVASG
+125 VSSG
-133 IPTLGATASELGIT
+133 IPVSAGATPEISTIAG
-147 SIPGAGITTE
+147 GAE
-157 AALGTGLTTG
+157 AGGTLGTGLTSG
-167 GTGLTATGGLG
+167 GGGLG
-178 LTAPAGAGTLAS
+178 LTAPTTGTVAGT
-190 TAGAGAGAGLGTG
+190 TAGTGTGLGTG
-203 LTTAGLG
+203 LSSAGLG

-222 GAGEALTGAGLG
+222 GAGEALTGAGIG

-240 PGLAGMGGGQG
+240 PGLAGMGGGTG
-251 LLTQAAGGGTLGAGG
+251 LLTQGAGGGVLGAGG
-266 VVSPTFGTDI
+266 VVSPTFGADI

-317 AVVSN
+317 GIVSN

-332 RNLGS
+332 RNLGA
-337 QAAQQ
+337 QTAAQ
-342 AATIGAAANVPFTPY
+342 ANAIGAAANVPFTPY

-378 GPYAALQQQALGLS
+378 GPYAALQQQALGLA
-392 GAALGAINPAQASQ
+392 GTALGAINPAQASQ

-432 ARGLLGIGQNLPTM
+432 ARGLLGIGQNVPTV
-446 GGGTGLVNPYMES
+446 GGGMGAVNPYMES

-480 QEAARQQAIAQAL
+480 QEAGRQQAIAQAL
-493 QSQGLQVDQQ
+493 QSQGLQVDQN

-554 RQQIAQAV
+554 RQAIAQAV
-562 NQNIGNLGTSV
+562 NQQIGSLGTNV

-579 AGNLLSGASSL
+579 AGNLLTGASNL
-590 GNTVSG
+590 SG
-596 LFGSTYTPS
+596 LFGGSTYTPS

-618 GIYG
+618 GTYG